1 MNKKKKQR
9 GKIKSLLSTI
19 QQRSSTFQEGP
30 NTQKGERGKGLEVKN
45 KPFIPTI
52 MMAHWS

>member
-9 GKIKSLLSTI
+9 GKIKLLLSTI

-45 KPFIPTI
+45 KPFIPI